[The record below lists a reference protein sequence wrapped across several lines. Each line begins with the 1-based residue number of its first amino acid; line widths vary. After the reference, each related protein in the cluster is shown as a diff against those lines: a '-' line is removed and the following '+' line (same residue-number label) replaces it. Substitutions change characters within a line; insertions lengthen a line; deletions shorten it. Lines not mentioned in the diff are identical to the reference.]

1 MAINFNICKE
11 EYLLK
16 KEDLIKKS
24 INNNLKSKEEILK
37 NILSVVRE
45 EEKIESK
52 RDDLNILVLSLIQRK
67 DMYGYEVIK
76 EIEIKSQGTFSMN
89 EGEVYP
95 ILHFLENKRFI
106 ESYWKIDDHIE
117 KKYYSITK
125 TGREYLLSKS
135 DKISEIGFLDAMKSV
150 HKMI

>member
-1 MAINFNICKE
+1 M
-11 EYLLK
+11 K

-37 NILSVVRE
+37 NILSVIGE
-45 EEKIESK
+45 EEKIESE
-52 RDDLNILVLSLIQRK
+52 RNDLNILVLSLIQRK

-106 ESYWKIDDHIE
+106 ESYWKIDDYIE
-117 KKYYSITK
+117 KKYYGITK
-125 TGREYLLSKS
+125 SGREYLLSKS
-135 DKISEIGFLDAMKSV
+135 DEISEIGFLDAMRSV
-150 HKMI
+150 HKII

>member
-1 MAINFNICKE
+1 M
-11 EYLLK
+11 K

-52 RDDLNILVLSLIQRK
+52 RNDLNILVLSLIQRK

-135 DKISEIGFLDAMKSV
+135 DEISEIGFLDAMRSV